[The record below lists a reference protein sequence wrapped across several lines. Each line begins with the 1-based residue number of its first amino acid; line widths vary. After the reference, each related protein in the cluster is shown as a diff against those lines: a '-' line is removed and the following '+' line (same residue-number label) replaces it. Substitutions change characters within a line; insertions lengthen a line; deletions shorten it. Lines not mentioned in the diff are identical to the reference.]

1 MNKTKKIEI
10 AIGALIIILAAVFII
25 QNAFTESPEEQTSPA
40 SGDTEF
46 KERFDEDD
54 VEEVPE
60 QATSDNP
67 HTPIVNPE
75 LMSGESKVLGTSFFN
90 MEFDECESEGAY
102 LNISCPGSVSLDVD
116 SDVKS
121 IPLDKEG
128 LVLANVTAEAPAG
141 VYRCSFDIVCG
152 EHVMA
157 SSSTVLKIKS

>member
-1 MNKTKKIEI
+1 MNKTEKIEI

-25 QNAFTESPEEQTSPA
+25 QNAVTESSEEQASPA
-40 SGDTEF
+40 PENTEF
-46 KERFDEDD
+46 KERFDEED

-75 LMSGESKVLGTSFFN
+75 LTSGESTVLGTSFFN
-90 MEFDECESEGAY
+90 MKFDACESEGAY

-121 IPLDKEG
+121 IPVDEER
-128 LVLANVTAEAPAG
+128 LVLANVTANAPAG

-152 EHVMA
+152 EYVMA
-157 SSSTVLKIKS
+157 SSSTVLKIES